1 MRHVLARG
9 FRRGPGRVERRRLV
23 AARLDVG
30 ELELLPEDLGELFER
45 HVDFERV
52 LTRVLAGLALTRFL
66 AGFAL
71 AWTVGL
77 VVPGAPGGLGVF
89 EAVLLLRLSVAL
101 PEAPLL
107 AVALSY
113 RLTSTAADLL
123 GAWVAGLDERLRL
136 AADRRSGNGPISPG
150 PDPSRA
156 SQ

>member
-1 MRHVLARG
+1 VDDRLRSYPWQPLLAELAFVLLRFAG
-9 FRRGPGRVERRRLV
+9 FYCCVWAFDLQGTVEP
-23 AARLDVG
+23 A
-30 ELELLPEDLGELFER
+30 
-45 HVDFERV
+45 
-52 LTRVLAGLALTRFL
+52 TWL

-89 EAVLLLRLSVAL
+89 EAVLLLRLGVAL

-113 RLTSTAADLL
+113 RLMVTLAELL
-123 GAWVAGLDERLRL
+123 AAGLVAADERLALWLQRPPAPPRQPQL
-136 AADRRSGNGPISPG
+136 QPPGSPPG
-150 PDPSRA
+150 PQPDPGGP